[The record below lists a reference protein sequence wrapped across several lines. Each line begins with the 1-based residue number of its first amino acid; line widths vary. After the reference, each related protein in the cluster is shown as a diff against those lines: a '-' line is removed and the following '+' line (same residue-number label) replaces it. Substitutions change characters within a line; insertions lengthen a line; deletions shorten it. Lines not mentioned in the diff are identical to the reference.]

1 MALVSMVTFIA
12 AYSIG
17 IGPIAWLLVGEII
30 PARAKERAA
39 GLSTGFNYLLVFILT
54 LEFSN
59 MLVSFESVGLVDW
72 YVQELQ
78 FNST

>member
-1 MALVSMVTFIA
+1 MVSMVVFISG
-12 AYSIG
+12 YSIG

-39 GLSTGFNYLLVFILT
+39 GLSTAFNYLLVFILT

-59 MLVSFESVGLVDW
+59 MLVSFNCW
-72 YVQELQ
+72 
-78 FNST
+78 